1 MRYYKANRVLIYITY
16 TQYSMEEKN
25 INVLY
30 VDDEVNNI
38 ISFKAAFRRDFNVFT
53 AENAEI
59 GRKILDE
66 NPDIQI
72 ILSDQRM
79 PGMTG
84 VEFFESI
91 IPIYPDTIR
100 ILITGYSD
108 VKAVVDA
115 INIGQVYKY
124 LNKPWVEAEVRNF
137 VHKAHELLEIRKE
150 NKALTEKLIEV
161 NKKLE
166 FLARQNLLS

>member
-1 MRYYKANRVLIYITY
+1 MDP
-16 TQYSMEEKN
+16 KN

-38 ISFKAAFRRDFNVFT
+38 ISFKAAFRRDFNVYT
-53 AENAEI
+53 AENAAVA
-59 GRKILDE
+59 RQILDE
-66 NPDIQI
+66 NPAIQI
-72 ILSDQRM
+72 IISDQRM
-79 PGMTG
+79 PNMTG
-84 VEFFESI
+84 IEFFESI
-91 IPIYPDTIR
+91 IPIYPETIR

-115 INIGQVYKY
+115 INLGQVYKY
-124 LNKPWVEAEVRNF
+124 LSKPWVEAEVRNF
-137 VHKAHELLEIRKE
+137 VHKAYELFELRRE
-150 NKALTEKLIEV
+150 NKALTDKLLEV